1 MRDRTKT
8 GSDSLDMLLD
18 TICNTFG
25 GILFVAILVVL
36 MIRSSAT
43 VVDLDTPIDATP
55 DEIESLR
62 LELKRQQSELESL
75 EMASLSQARLVE
87 GFAPEEIQELLK
99 TRNDLQEQKIDLQKQ
114 KHQEIDQNAE
124 LSQENEARRES
135 LETSAIRHEELL
147 AEVAS
152 LEKQLDEA
160 IDQRSESHSLPVVRS
175 NLSKNE
181 VGVILKYGRMY
192 VWHRYNEYGF
202 REGLNTDD
210 FVVLENKGGRL
221 LTAPLPT
228 AGIKIGY
235 GEETRNEIR
244 RALSKFDPSRSV
256 IAAVVRTDSFKEFRI
271 LRNVLKDMG
280 FGYRL
285 MPGDSLISDR
295 GGTGGRYQ

>member
-1 MRDRTKT
+1 MSDRTGP

-36 MIRSSAT
+36 MIQSSAS
-43 VVDLDTPIDATP
+43 VVELDEPINATP

-62 LELKRQQSELESL
+62 LELKRQESELKSL
-75 EMASLSQARLVE
+75 ELASLSQARLVE
-87 GFAPEEIQELLK
+87 GFAPEEIEELLI
-99 TRNDLQEQKIDLQKQ
+99 TRNDLHQRKIDLQSQ

-135 LETSAIRHEELL
+135 LETSAILHEELL
-147 AEVAS
+147 TEVES
-152 LEKQLDEA
+152 LKNQLDEA
-160 IDQRSESHSLPVVRS
+160 IDQRSESHSLPVVR
-175 NLSKNE
+175 NDPTKNE

-192 VWHRYNEYGF
+192 IWHKYDEYG
-202 REGLNTDD
+202 RKAGLNTDD
-210 FVVLENKGGRL
+210 FVVLENKSGGL

-228 AGIKIGY
+228 GGISIDYSIENQEKI
-235 GEETRNEIR
+235 RQK
-244 RALSKFDPSRSV
+244 LSIFNPSRSV

-271 LRNVLKDMG
+271 LRNILRSTG

-285 MPGDSLISDR
+285 MPGDMPVSDR
-295 GGTGGRYQ
+295 GGSGGRYQ